1 MKEFDDPLD
10 LLSDDD
16 DGVIEMSIFEEKEK
30 HISGRGSSKSSCS
43 VVILLPGS
51 SLLIAGWGVSRQA

>member
-16 DGVIEMSIFEEKEK
+16 DGVIEMSIFRRKK
-30 HISGRGSSKSSCS
+30 STYQAGAAVRAVALLSSCCL
-43 VVILLPGS
+43 VH
-51 SLLIAGWGVSRQA
+51 RC